1 MSLKSFV
8 TNVWKKLI
16 TFVKKTYKKV
26 DELANKF
33 CPIAINAVEAMKKV
47 NEGTVG
53 DVIEFIVTTA
63 IPGNKDDIVVKALRG
78 KLKLILPKII
88 TQLTIVNSIAE
99 IEDENEK
106 LKAMLAAVNISPD
119 ETKNALYHSFG
130 ALALEK
136 LSDGKLSWSE
146 AVQLTEW
153 WYLNIYK
160 AGK

>member
-1 MSLKSFV
+1 M
-8 TNVWKKLI
+8 
-16 TFVKKTYKKV
+16 
-26 DELANKF
+26 F
-33 CPIAINAVEAMKKV
+33 CPIAINVVEAMKKV
-47 NEGTVG
+47 NDGTVG

-99 IEDENEK
+99 VEDENEK
-106 LKAMLAAVNISPD
+106 LKAILSAVNISPD

-160 AGK
+160 PTK

>member
-33 CPIAINAVEAMKKV
+33 CPIAINVVEAMKKV

-99 IEDENEK
+99 IEDE
-106 LKAMLAAVNISPD
+106 
-119 ETKNALYHSFG
+119 TKNALYHSFG

>member
-8 TNVWKKLI
+8 SNVWKKLI

-33 CPIAINAVEAMKKV
+33 CTIAINVVEAMKKV

-63 IPGNKDDIVVKALRG
+63 IPGSKDDIVVKALRG

-106 LKAMLAAVNISPD
+106 LKAILAAVNISPD